1 MTWSSDLITAPRDA
15 DLWLATKCGKV
26 IKSHWH
32 DKFGSGRWVG
42 LATREEPVAWQAYV
56 VPEHP
61 FTEADAAIS
70 RPGIASLDR
79 PEIANRSD
87 KEAPEADASGGMQDE
102 ITIHPAALFLDDCG
116 SGA

>member
-1 MTWSSDLITAPRDA
+1 MTWNLNVSEAPTDK

-42 LATREEPVAWQAYV
+42 LATREQPVAWQEFV
-56 VPEHP
+56 TPVHP
-61 FTEADAAIS
+61 FTETDAAIS
-70 RPGIASLDR
+70 RPASLGR
-79 PEIANRSD
+79 PEIENRSD
-87 KEAPEADASGGMQDE
+87 QEAPEADASGGMQDE
-102 ITIHPAALFLDDCG
+102 IAIHPATPFIVDDCG

>member
-1 MTWSSDLITAPRDA
+1 MTWNRDISAAPRDC

-42 LATREEPVAWQAYV
+42 LATREEPVAWMDYV

-61 FTEADAAIS
+61 FNQSDVGAFAAVTGKAQLASADSAEPS
-70 RPGIASLDR
+70 
-79 PEIANRSD
+79 
-87 KEAPEADASGGMQDE
+87 ASGL
-102 ITIHPAALFLDDCG
+102 IVHKHIFLDDVG
-116 SGA
+116 GEV